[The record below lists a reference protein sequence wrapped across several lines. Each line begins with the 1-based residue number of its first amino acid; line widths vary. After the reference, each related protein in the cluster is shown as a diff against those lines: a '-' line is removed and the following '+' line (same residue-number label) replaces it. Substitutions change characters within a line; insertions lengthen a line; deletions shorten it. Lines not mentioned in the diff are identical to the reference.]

1 MTKQDHVGGRWLY
14 ATMLTLLGLLI
25 AASAGAVPTRA
36 TTSLVKPRTLYIEH
50 GTIHK
55 FAQDGNHM
63 AWIGGRNYVVHLRSV
78 SGRSGWVLG
87 HAGPGGGIG
96 AQSASTL
103 VLGGKKAVWVK
114 YGGAIT
120 REAGIFASKPGQKK
134 LTLVDAL
141 GVGMYGG
148 THLTGVAADG
158 EQTMVYS
165 DARVTCDPAKA
176 CNTWSL
182 TEGGVH
188 RIIGTKSVYQ
198 PRIAGIPAPI
208 KIAVSTGRIAVVPAV
223 LPNPQHE
230 DLAAAPNG
238 PVDVYDLSGHRL
250 AQVVP
255 QGTVREVALSW
266 PGLAVILT
274 RPDEGTVIEHFD
286 AATGELEAAA
296 TVPGATNLA
305 IGKGGTVFLVGKS
318 IYTLRDGRP
327 TLLWRSTAKPI
338 GLSVEGTRVA
348 WAANGRIK
356 ALNLP
361 REAQR

>member
-1 MTKQDHVGGRWLY
+1 MTKQLFIRVSGSFAVVL
-14 ATMLTLLGLLI
+14 AFVALLI
-25 AASAGAVPTRA
+25 ALSAGAAPTQA
-36 TTSLVKPRTLYIEH
+36 TSDLVTPRTLYIEH
-50 GTIHK
+50 GKIHK
-55 FAQDGNHM
+55 FAQDGNLI

-96 AQSASTL
+96 AQGASTL

-176 CNTWSL
+176 CSTWSL

-188 RIIGTKSVYQ
+188 RIVGTKSVYQ
-198 PRIAGIPAPI
+198 PRIAGIPAPF
-208 KIAVSTGRIAVVPAV
+208 KIAVSTGRIAIVPAV
-223 LPNPQHE
+223 LPDPSHE

-238 PVDVYDLSGHRL
+238 PVDVYTLSGRRL
-250 AQVVP
+250 ARIVP
-255 QGTVREVALSW
+255 QGTVSEVALSW
-266 PGLAVILT
+266 PDLAVIVT
-274 RPDEGTVIEHFD
+274 RPDEATVIERHD
-286 AATGELEAAA
+286 APSGKLETAT

-305 IGKGGTVFLVGKS
+305 IGKGGIVLLVGKS
-318 IYTLRDGRP
+318 IYTLRDGQP
-327 TLLWRSTAKPI
+327 ALLWRSTTKPI
-338 GLSVEGTRVA
+338 GLSIEGSRVA

-361 REAQR
+361 